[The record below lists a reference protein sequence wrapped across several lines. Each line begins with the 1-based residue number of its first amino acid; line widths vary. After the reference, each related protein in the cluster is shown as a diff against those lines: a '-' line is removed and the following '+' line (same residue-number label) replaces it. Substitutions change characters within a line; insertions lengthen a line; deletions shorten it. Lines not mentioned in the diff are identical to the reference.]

1 MQMTINKKRVL
12 KAITLAAA
20 AYGSCLHAQTVDS
33 GSLLRQTENL
43 PKTLPPLTSPLLKV
57 APEPL
62 IKLEGTTVTVNAFSF
77 SGNLKLSAEQL
88 AAAVAPFLNTP
99 LSFSQLQKAAEAVT
113 TAYREAGWVVRTH
126 LPQQDISSGVVTLQ
140 VVEAVFGKVSIEA
153 PGPQRI
159 KPEIFS
165 AIAQSAQAVD
175 KPLVAG
181 ALDRALLLMEDLPGV
196 SVVGRLVEGEQH
208 GQTDLV
214 IAAKDKALVTGT
226 ASADNYGSLATGA
239 DRLNASISINSPS
252 GLGDLLTA
260 DLMKTEGSAYERIAY
275 SLPVSA
281 SGARAGVHL
290 SSLQYSMAGELSSI
304 SGTAQTKGLDFSY
317 PLIRSQSK
325 NLNLLVTYD
334 SKSFDNTDS
343 TGVTS
348 RGVNA
353 LTLAVNAMQ
362 FDSMAGGGMNSVGL
376 SIVSGTVH
384 LSNETDPTA
393 GQFSKASISLSR
405 LQTLANDLTLNVAAN
420 MQFAN
425 QDLDSSEKI
434 YLGGAGGVRAYPG
447 GEGGG
452 SEGRT
457 LSIELQKRL
466 DAQWTLTGFYDY
478 GWLKVMHNND
488 TTTAPNQYE
497 LQGFGASLSWQA
509 SQSIVAKATL
519 AQRIGDNVTPLDA
532 DGTKKVTRLWFNTS
546 ISF

>member
-12 KAITLAAA
+12 KAIALVAA

-33 GSLLRQTENL
+33 GSLLRQTESL
-43 PKTLPPLTSPLLKV
+43 PKALPPLASPLLKV
-57 APEPL
+57 APAPL
-62 IKLEGTTVTVNAFSF
+62 VKLDAATVTVTAFAF
-77 SGNLKLSAEQL
+77 SGNVKLSAEQL
-88 AAAVAPFLNTP
+88 AAPVAPFLNTP
-99 LSFSQLQKAAEAVT
+99 LSFSQLQKVAEAVT
-113 TAYREAGWVVRTH
+113 TAYREAGWVVRTY

-153 PGPQRI
+153 PAPQRI

-196 SVVGRLVEGEQH
+196 SVIGRLMEGEQH
-208 GQTDLV
+208 SQTDLV

-226 ASADNYGSLATGA
+226 VSADNYGSLATGA

-260 DLMKTEGSAYERIAY
+260 DLMKTEQSDYERIAY

-290 SSLQYSMAGELSSI
+290 SNLQYSVPGL
-304 SGTAQTKGLDFSY
+304 SGTAQTKGFDFSY

-334 SKSFDNTDS
+334 SKSFDNADS
-343 TGVTS
+343 I
-348 RGVNA
+348 GVNA
-353 LTLAVNAMQ
+353 LTLALNAMQ

-384 LSNETDPTA
+384 LVDESDPTA
-393 GQFSKASISLSR
+393 GQFSKASVSLSR
-405 LQTLANDLTLNVAAN
+405 LQTLANDLTLIVATN
-420 MQFAN
+420 MQFSS
-425 QDLDSSEKI
+425 QDLHSSENI

-478 GWLKVMHNND
+478 GWLKVKHNND
-488 TTTAPNQYE
+488 TAAAPNQYE

-509 SQSIVAKATL
+509 SQAIVAKATL